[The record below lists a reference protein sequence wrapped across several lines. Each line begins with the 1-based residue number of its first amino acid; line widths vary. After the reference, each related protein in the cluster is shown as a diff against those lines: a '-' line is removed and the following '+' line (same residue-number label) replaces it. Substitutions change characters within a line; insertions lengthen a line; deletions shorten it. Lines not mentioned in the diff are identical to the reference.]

1 MKTYLLTA
9 TALAASIGVAHPAF
23 AAPAPK
29 HHFGDPV
36 AITPEVTIDPMF
48 DGRLRY
54 EHVDQPGID
63 ADALTLRIR
72 AGAEL
77 QLKPVHINVLVES
90 EATLGL
96 VNKYNALPFA
106 PSSPNSQ
113 RRLGFATIPDP
124 QNIELNRVQIQYKTK
139 ALTVTLGRQRINL
152 DDQRWVGN
160 AGWRQNEQT
169 FDAVRAEGKIGP
181 ITLDGTYSIAQ
192 RTIFG
197 EDALPRTAFDGNFV
211 FLGAG
216 VKAGTKKAE
225 VAIKGFAYLLDY
237 KLSAQGGALAVA
249 NADTQTYGARATAAF
264 ALTPKVK
271 LSLAASYAR
280 QSAYKDNPLNYGA
293 DYIAAEAG
301 LAAHGFTLTGGY
313 ERLGSAVSTTGT
325 RRSVQTQMGTLH
337 KFNGWADLFLTTP
350 ANGLQDYYAGLAK
363 AFPKVKALP
372 GLNAAVIYHR
382 FDSDFGGVYDGN
394 ELDASLGFKIGRV
407 TLLAKYADYKAH
419 GFGVNTKKGWLQAEF
434 SY

>member
-1 MKTYLLTA
+1 MKSYLLTA
-9 TALAASIGVAHPAF
+9 TALAASIGIAHPAF
-23 AAPAPK
+23 AAPAK
-29 HHFGDPV
+29 HQFGDPV
-36 AITPEVTIDPMF
+36 VISPEVTIDPMF

-54 EHVDQPGID
+54 EHVDQPGIQ
-63 ADALTLRIR
+63 ADALTMRIR

-77 QLKPVHINVLVES
+77 QFKPVHLNVLVES

-96 VNKYNALPFA
+96 INKYNALPYVPVS
-106 PSSPNSQ
+106 PSSQ
-113 RRLGFATIPDP
+113 RRTGYATISDP

-139 ALTVTLGRQRINL
+139 ELTVTLGRQRINL

-169 FDAVRAEGKIGP
+169 FDAVRIESKFGP
-181 ITLDGTYSIAQ
+181 VSFDNTYAIAQ

-197 EDALPRTAFDGNFV
+197 EDAAPRTVFDGNFG

-216 VKAGTKKAE
+216 VKAGSKRAE
-225 VAIKGFAYLLDY
+225 IVIKGFAYLLDY
-237 KLSAQGGALAVA
+237 KLSAQGGALAVG

-264 ALTPKVK
+264 TVMPKIK

-280 QSAYKDNPLNYGA
+280 QSSYKNNPLNYGA
-293 DYIAAEAG
+293 DYIAAEAVLG
-301 LAAHGFTLTGGY
+301 TQGFTLTGGY
-313 ERLGSAVSTTGT
+313 EKLGSALSTTGV
-325 RRSVQTQMGTLH
+325 RRAVQTPMATLH

-350 ANGLQDYYAGLAK
+350 ANGLQDTYGGIAK
-363 AFPKVKALP
+363 AFPKVKTLP

-394 ELDASLGFKIGRV
+394 ELDASLGFRIGRV
-407 TLLAKYADYKAH
+407 TLLAKYADYNAH
-419 GFGVNTKKGWLQAEF
+419 GFGVDTKKGWLQAEF

>member
-1 MKTYLLTA
+1 MRTYLLTA
-9 TALAASIGVAHPAF
+9 TALAASIGIAHPAF
-23 AAPAPK
+23 AAPAE

-36 AITPEVTIDPMF
+36 AVSPEITIDPML

-54 EHVDQPGID
+54 EHVDQPGIE

-96 VNKYNALPFA
+96 INKYNAYPYA
-106 PSSPNSQ
+106 TPSSQ
-113 RRLGFATIPDP
+113 RRTGYATIPDP
-124 QNIELNRVQIQYKTK
+124 QNIELNRVQVQYKTK

-181 ITLDGTYSIAQ
+181 VTLDGTYSIAQ

-197 EDALPRTAFDGNFV
+197 EDALPRTAFDGEFV

-216 VKAGTKKAE
+216 VKVGTKKAE

-237 KLSAQGGALAVA
+237 TLSAQGGALATL
-249 NADTQTYGARATAAF
+249 NAYSQTYGARATAGF

-271 LSLAASYAR
+271 LTLAASYAR
-280 QSAYKDNPLNYGA
+280 QSAYKGNPLNYGA

-301 LAAHGFTLTGGY
+301 LAAHGVTLTGGY
-313 ERLGSAVSTTGT
+313 EKLGSAVSTTGV
-325 RRSVQTQMGTLH
+325 RRSVQTQMATLH

-382 FDSDFGGVYDGN
+382 FDSDFGGVHDGN
-394 ELDASLGFKIGRV
+394 EVDASLGFKVGRV
-407 TLLAKYADYKAH
+407 TLLAKYADYKAR